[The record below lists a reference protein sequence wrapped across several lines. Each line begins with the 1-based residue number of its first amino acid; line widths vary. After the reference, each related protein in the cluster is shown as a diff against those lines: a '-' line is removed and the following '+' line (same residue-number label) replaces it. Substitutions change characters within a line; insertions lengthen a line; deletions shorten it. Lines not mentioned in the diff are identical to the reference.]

1 MKKMKSIKEQLAFT
15 DLTEEEKQRRGILGR
30 LYGPCADIINV
41 TRNGRRYGDELWEK
55 VFNENEIVKEL
66 LANGGI
72 PGEAQHPTDRQEV
85 DTEKIAIIMPE
96 APKKDDK
103 GKLIAYFDILDTPS
117 GRVVYQLAKYGF
129 KLGISSRGSGE
140 LFTNSKGEEE
150 VDPSQYDFSCFDIV
164 IIPAVKEARLEM
176 VESLEKK
183 KGWKVALQEEL
194 NKANSKDKQLM
205 EETLKELDINL
216 EDENIEEVEFSKDEL
231 DEIENN
237 IEEDEFKDTEPNS
250 VERVRLV
257 VNQYR
262 LENDLPE
269 ATDEEI
275 KEIHYLI
282 NALLPVSKEAD
293 KDIVDSNKELEAVD
307 NGDEEILEQLQ
318 LILKENTDLTRKL
331 KETQRQ
337 VAVGDTKVKELN
349 EELSNQ
355 KFAVTRLS
363 EKVSKIKELEKENNS
378 LNESIKGYDGKISQ
392 LRETISKLTR
402 ENKSLSS
409 KTVQLNEKFESD
421 KDKEIKLLTESK
433 VKMEE
438 DLKGNIKLLK
448 EQLAETKADNDLRLG
463 NTKKKLEEVNKLV
476 EAYKRTANETA
487 NRYIKT
493 KAKMLGIS
501 ESRIKNELSESF
513 TLDDIDKVCENLSN
527 YNVNISK
534 LPFRLTEDSKIK
546 VTKSQNEHL
555 SQYVDDADDVDVD
568 LLRLANLK

>member
-1 MKKMKSIKEQLAFT
+1 
-15 DLTEEEKQRRGILGR
+15 
-30 LYGPCADIINV
+30 
-41 TRNGRRYGDELWEK
+41 
-55 VFNENEIVKEL
+55 
-66 LANGGI
+66 
-72 PGEAQHPTDRQEV
+72 
-85 DTEKIAIIMPE
+85 MPE

-183 KGWKVALQEEL
+183 KDWKVALQEEL

-282 NALLPVSKEAD
+282 NVLLPVSKEAD

>member
-183 KGWKVALQEEL
+183 KDWKVALQEEL

-355 KFAVTRLS
+355 KFAVIRLS

-527 YNVNISK
+527 YNINISK

>member
-183 KGWKVALQEEL
+183 KDWKVALQEEL